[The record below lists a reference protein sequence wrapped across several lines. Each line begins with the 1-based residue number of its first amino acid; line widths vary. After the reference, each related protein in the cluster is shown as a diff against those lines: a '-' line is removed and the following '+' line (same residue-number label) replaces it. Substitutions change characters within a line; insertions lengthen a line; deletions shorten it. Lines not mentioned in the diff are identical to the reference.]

1 MGRPEETMVIVPA
14 HGAKSSVRGRVAK
27 GTRIELVGRS
37 TYTDLVQGPYDLVG
51 DVHGMIRTFDAMLER
66 LGYRRARG
74 RWTHPQGRVL
84 VSLGDLLD
92 RGPDP
97 LGCVERLAE
106 LVADGCGMM
115 VLGNHE
121 LNALHYMDGLRE
133 RSRKN
138 REQFATTLAQI
149 EADPARWDR
158 ARAFIES
165 QPTHALLDED
175 RLRVIHAHWD
185 PGAVAALPT
194 RLDGRE
200 ALESSSANGALGE
213 LFELCIK
220 GPERRC
226 EPYQDANGHWRD
238 TRRLAWWNE
247 YPQDAPKIV
256 FGHYWFPWRRGTPT
270 QPGWTGPGRNAACLD
285 FAAGRGGPLVA
296 LRYPEDEFVSVANLD
311 RPIV

>member
-1 MGRPEETMVIVPA
+1 
-14 HGAKSSVRGRVAK
+14 
-27 GTRIELVGRS
+27 
-37 TYTDLVQGPYDLVG
+37 
-51 DVHGMIRTFDAMLER
+51 MIRTFDAMLDR
-66 LGYRRARG
+66 LGYRRVDR
-74 RWTHPQGRVL
+74 RWIHPQGRVL
-84 VSLGDLLD
+84 VSLGDLID

-97 LGCVERLAE
+97 LGCVERIAE
-106 LVADGCGMM
+106 MVADGRAAM

-133 RSRKN
+133 HSQKN

-165 QPTHALLDED
+165 QPTHALLDAG

-185 PGAVAALPT
+185 DEAVAALPLRVDT
-194 RLDGRE
+194 RE
-200 ALESSSANGALGE
+200 ALEASASSGALAD

-226 EPYQDANGHWRD
+226 ERYRDSNGHWRE

-247 YPQDAPKIV
+247 YPHDAPKVV
-256 FGHYWFPWRRGTPT
+256 FGHYWFPWRRGTPA
-270 QPGWTGPGRNAACLD
+270 QPSWTGPGRNAACLD

-311 RPIV
+311 LGPL